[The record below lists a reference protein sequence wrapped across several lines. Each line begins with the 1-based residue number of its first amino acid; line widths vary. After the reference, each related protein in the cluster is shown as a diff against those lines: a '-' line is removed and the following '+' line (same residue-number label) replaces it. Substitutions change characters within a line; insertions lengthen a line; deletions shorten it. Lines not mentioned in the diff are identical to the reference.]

1 MRLTQQYRSGASI
14 RSQSSICSMR
24 LRAMHAAFAIYIL
37 RGTVCIITVCSGIAI
52 CEETM
57 KSFSISQHGRSE
69 GNFCCS
75 NTTRRQLQQHHCGL
89 ILHQCALEP
98 FQLSNYRFIECC
110 RRDHSCSNNKVV
122 NFVMVLP
129 DQLYY
134 VKNSWPPATRNLI
147 GPAAAALPILL
158 ALP

>member
-1 MRLTQQYRSGASI
+1 MLLLLSTYYNTE
-14 RSQSSICSMR
+14 
-24 LRAMHAAFAIYIL
+24 L
-37 RGTVCIITVCSGIAI
+37 GTVCIITAELISGIAI

-75 NTTRRQLQQHHCGL
+75 NTTRQLQQQHHCGL
-89 ILHQCALEP
+89 ILHHYQCALEP

-147 GPAAAALPILL
+147 GPAAAAALPILL